1 MQRDAAEVASL
12 LYFLYS
18 YMQGECR
25 KIWYAVLSAAAI
37 KKFRRTEKVSVLR
50 NLKNQANLPL
60 ILIFFQKLVNLIR
73 WRLYTGNGY
82 IVVQGIDDG
91 CQEFAHICFLIIRA
105 GQQFLRTIIQIC
117 SYDFADVAFFV
128 IFIEFR
134 QTVGEKTKRCADK
147 NTTCLTLF

>member
-1 MQRDAAEVASL
+1 MQL
-12 LYFLYS
+12 QLHLFCLFFTL
-18 YMQGECR
+18 
-25 KIWYAVLSAAAI
+25 II

-60 ILIFFQKLVNLIR
+60 IFIFFQKLVNLIR

-134 QTVGEKTKRCADK
+134 QPVGEKTKRCADK
-147 NTTCLTLF
+147 NTTCLTLLTAWQHPAYFHRKRSCHQ

>member
-1 MQRDAAEVASL
+1 MQL
-12 LYFLYS
+12 QLHLFCLFFTL
-18 YMQGECR
+18 
-25 KIWYAVLSAAAI
+25 II

-60 ILIFFQKLVNLIR
+60 IFIFFQKLVNLIR

-134 QTVGEKTKRCADK
+134 QSVGEKTKRCADK
-147 NTTCLTLF
+147 NTACLSMTSSPAGSTVCSILW

>member
-1 MQRDAAEVASL
+1 MQL
-12 LYFLYS
+12 QLHLFCLFFTL
-18 YMQGECR
+18 
-25 KIWYAVLSAAAI
+25 II

-60 ILIFFQKLVNLIR
+60 IFIFFQKLVNLIR

-134 QTVGEKTKRCADK
+134 QPVGETSGSKGKCIYCKTSGRTD
-147 NTTCLTLF
+147 